1 MSEEDL
7 AVEELNARAVAGLV
21 LSVGAGVVGLFLL
34 PVLRNFGLSFNIA
47 FWSLLTL
54 EFLAVIGVTVSVLR
68 LHGKR
73 SFD

>member
-7 AVEELNARAVAGLV
+7 AVEELNARAVVGMV

-68 LHGKR
+68 LHEKR

>member
-7 AVEELNARAVAGLV
+7 AVEELNARAVVGMV

-47 FWSLLTL
+47 FWSLLAL

-68 LHGKR
+68 LHEKR